1 MLSKQ
6 RGSIL
11 AMVFA
16 LSSAFLLFAQG
27 NDGAAEPD
35 SAVPPRGQMGQ
46 VVIHTTPEKALVY
59 LGGQKLGPTPIETD
73 FETGRHTLTIMLNGE
88 ELVKERVNVWPGK
101 TTTIEKTL
109 KMPYGSV
116 TVTTIPANAS
126 VSIDGEVVG
135 NTSGGPLTIN
145 HVESGTRI
153 FKISSKGKRVK
164 EIRVNVL
171 PEEEVKV
178 EVNLN
183 GK

>member
-27 NDGAAEPD
+27 NDSTADADG
-35 SAVPPRGQMGQ
+35 SVPPRGQMGQ

-59 LGGQKLGPTPIETD
+59 LGGKKLGSTPIETE

-88 ELVKERVNVWPGK
+88 ELVKERVNIWPNK
-101 TTTIEKTL
+101 ITTIEKTL

-126 VSIDGEVVG
+126 VSIDGEPVG
-135 NTSGGPLTIN
+135 STSGGPLTIN
-145 HVESGTRI
+145 HVESGTRV
-153 FKISSKGKRVK
+153 FKITSKGKRAK

-171 PEEEVKV
+171 PEEDVKV
-178 EVNLN
+178 DVNLN

>member
-1 MLSKQ
+1 MLSNQ
-6 RGSIL
+6 RGFIL

-16 LSSAFLLFAQG
+16 LSSAFSLFAQE
-27 NDGAAEPD
+27 NDGATESD
-35 SAVPPRGQMGQ
+35 SSVPPRGQMGQ

-59 LGGQKLGPTPIETD
+59 LGGQKLGLTPVEMD
-73 FETGRHTLTIMLNGE
+73 FETGRHTLTIMLGGE

-101 TTTIEKTL
+101 TTTIEKVL

-126 VSIDGEVVG
+126 VSIDGEMVG

-145 HVESGTRI
+145 HVESGTRV
-153 FKISSKGKRVK
+153 FKISAKGKRAK

-171 PEEEVKV
+171 SEEDVKV
-178 EVNLN
+178 DVNLN